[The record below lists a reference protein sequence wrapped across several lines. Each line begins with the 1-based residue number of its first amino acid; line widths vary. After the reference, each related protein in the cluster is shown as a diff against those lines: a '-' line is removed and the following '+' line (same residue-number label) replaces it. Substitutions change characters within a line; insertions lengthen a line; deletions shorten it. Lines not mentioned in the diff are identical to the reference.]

1 MAIQRDDFLRRFG
14 GGVIEL
20 ARVRD
25 DPAAQ
30 AALRAAGLSAADLAR
45 ADLDGDGLVDARE
58 AWRLADSFDR
68 DGSSRSLL
76 ERDRGGQETRA
87 GATVR
92 VSQLLAAH
100 PGASRPSP
108 RAPNDP
114 ALRPRDE
121 ARPAAPRPNDDI
133 LHLGMGQFAS
143 DEVRHLRGS
152 GARVTA
158 VQDSS
163 AGDDRVRVGGQTHD
177 LATAAGVE
185 GFVATLGLPAEQ
197 QAKVAEA
204 IESAGPDARDELA
217 SLARVWAKGELGG
230 SVPSRVVI
238 SGHHVGDSIWGDTNG
253 ELRWESLKKL
263 ADAMPRAAGQVEDLH
278 LSACYSSGERAE
290 GLYRSI
296 FPSLKT
302 VWGYEGS
309 APGTWS
315 GAMPHLSAWE
325 QATRGRGTDVASAA
339 EGLVRRGVR
348 KADHVDARSID
359 ADRVR
364 QPLAELRAA
373 ASRLEGEFERAFRG
387 DARIADPHRGPV
399 RDYYNALQRLL
410 QHPDLP
416 AAEHQALSARRD
428 QTIRTLFYD
437 NSLRG
442 HFQEAHGAELAAG
455 FRALGLEPADF
466 SRLGR
471 GEALAAIRSYRARM
485 ESGGERS
492 PAAARGLELLNG
504 LWNLDPRT
512 LPQSW
517 I

>member
-14 GGVIEL
+14 GGVIDL

-25 DPAAQ
+25 DAAAQ
-30 AALRAAGLSAADLAR
+30 ATLRAAGLSAADLAR
-45 ADLDGDGLVDARE
+45 ADLDGDGLVDAGE

-121 ARPAAPRPNDDI
+121 ARPAAPRPNDEV
-133 LHLGMGQFAS
+133 LHLGMGQFAH
-143 DEVRHLRGS
+143 DEVRHLRS
-152 GARVTA
+152 TGARVTA
-158 VQDSS
+158 VQDSP
-163 AGDDRVRVGGQTHD
+163 AGDDRIRAAGRTHD
-177 LATAAGVE
+177 LSSRAGID
-185 GFVATLGLPAEQ
+185 GFVGTLGLPAAQ
-197 QAKVAEA
+197 QARVAEA

-217 SLARVWAKGELGG
+217 SLAQVWARGERGG

-253 ELRWESLKKL
+253 EVRWESLKKL

-278 LSACYSSGERAE
+278 LSACYSGGERAE

-348 KADHVDARSID
+348 KADHIDARSID

-364 QPLAELRAA
+364 RPLAELREEAA
-373 ASRLEGEFERAFRG
+373 RLEGDFERAFRG
-387 DARIADPHRGPV
+387 DARIVDPQQGPV
-399 RDYYNALQRLL
+399 RDYYDALQRLL

-416 AAEHQALSARRD
+416 AAEHEALSARRD
-428 QTIRTLFYD
+428 QTIRMLFYEA
-437 NSLRG
+437 SVRG
-442 HFQEAHGAELAAG
+442 RFQETHGAELSAA
-455 FRALGLEPADF
+455 FRSLGLEPVDF

-471 GEALAAIRSYRARM
+471 GDAMAAIGAYRARM
-485 ESGGERS
+485 ESRGEPS
-492 PAAARGLELLNG
+492 SAAARGLELLNG

-512 LPQSW
+512 VPQAW